1 MGLRG
6 NLVNFDVSKGV
17 EPFHN
22 GWLESHKNSNHFGSD
37 HKFNETVQALV
48 VSRYKVCGMNAN
60 AAS

>member
-1 MGLRG
+1 MFQKEL
-6 NLVNFDVSKGV
+6 NFDWIL
-17 EPFHN
+17 FHN